1 MSGEFFEV
9 VFNEFKKSCNK
20 YLSEIIALT
29 EKYEPGRYQ
38 INLFVSYGYWLNSDN
53 IEKELNEL
61 LKKHSPKDWDDFYHS
76 TGTLDYDIE
85 TYVFISENE
94 GDKKIF
100 DNMKSLDISDKRE
113 NAAVIHDAAVEYYQ
127 KFVIKKII
135 FSHLVVSKHGKT
147 TVYFYLYYDI
157 EEHFFHKQINN

>member
-1 MSGEFFEV
+1 M
-9 VFNEFKKSCNK
+9 
-20 YLSEIIALT
+20 
-29 EKYEPGRYQ
+29 
-38 INLFVSYGYWLNSDN
+38 
-53 IEKELNEL
+53 EKELNEL

-76 TGTLDYDIE
+76 TGNLDYDIE

-127 KFVIKKII
+127 KFAIKKRS
-135 FSHLVVSKHGKT
+135 FSHLVVSKHGKA